1 MNIETAL
8 KNAFLDLK
16 KRNITSAL
24 LDSEILM
31 SKVLNQDRSKIILNL
46 NRQLNN
52 QDYKLFRELIISR
65 SKNKPI
71 AYLIGKKSFWKYE
84 FEINDKVLIPRPDT
98 ELIVEQVLNIY
109 KNKQNINFLEIGVG
123 SGCIILSILKEKKFF
138 LGKGVDLSKDSI
150 KICEKNANKL
160 NVSNRL
166 KLFKSDIDNFN
177 LGKYDL
183 IVSNPPYIK
192 KFDLKN
198 LDKDVLNFEPKLALD
213 GGLDGLSEIRKVI
226 KTSSEL
232 IKLNGKLILE
242 IAHDQKKMVK
252 KMLNDYGFYIN
263 KVAKDLANN
272 NRCIVSTK
280 IKFIKYNGHIQK

>member
-252 KMLNDYGFYIN
+252 KMLNDYGFFIN

-280 IKFIKYNGHIQK
+280 IKF

>member
-1 MNIETAL
+1 MNINTAIQ
-8 KNAFLDLK
+8 NAFLDLK
-16 KRNITSAL
+16 KKNIKSAL
-24 LDSEILM
+24 LDCEILM
-31 SKVLNQDRSKIILNL
+31 SKALNQHRSKVILNL
-46 NRQLNN
+46 DRQLNN
-52 QDYKLFRELIISR
+52 KDYKIFRELVTR
-65 SKNKPI
+65 RLKNKPI

-98 ELIVEQVLNIY
+98 ELIIEQVLDAY
-109 KNKQNINFLEIGVG
+109 KNKHNINFLEIGVG
-123 SGCIILSILKEKKFF
+123 SGCIILSILKEKKSFF
-138 LGKGVDLSKDSI
+138 GKGVDLSKDSI
-150 KICEKNANKL
+150 KLCKKNAKNL

-198 LDKDVLNFEPKLALD
+198 LDKDVFNHEPILALD
-213 GGLDGLSEIRKVI
+213 GGLDGLTEIRKVI
-226 KTSSEL
+226 RLSSEL
-232 IKLNGKLILE
+232 IKLNGKLIIE

-252 KMLNDYGFYIN
+252 KMLNENGFYVN
-263 KVAKDLANN
+263 KVAKDLANK

-280 IKFIKYNGHIQK
+280 IKFIN

>member
-1 MNIETAL
+1 MNINTAL
-8 KNAFLDLK
+8 KNASLDLK
-16 KRNITSAL
+16 KKNIKSAL

-46 NRQLNN
+46 NSQLNN

-123 SGCIILSILKEKKFF
+123 SGCIILSILKEKEFF

-150 KICEKNANKL
+150 KICKKNANKL

-183 IVSNPPYIK
+183 RLYR
-192 KFDLKN
+192 F
-198 LDKDVLNFEPKLALD
+198 
-213 GGLDGLSEIRKVI
+213 
-226 KTSSEL
+226 
-232 IKLNGKLILE
+232 
-242 IAHDQKKMVK
+242 
-252 KMLNDYGFYIN
+252 
-263 KVAKDLANN
+263 
-272 NRCIVSTK
+272 
-280 IKFIKYNGHIQK
+280 

>member
-1 MNIETAL
+1 MNIDTAI
-8 KNAFLDLK
+8 KNGFLDLK
-16 KRNITSAL
+16 KKNIKSAL

-46 NRQLNN
+46 NSQLNN

-252 KMLNDYGFYIN
+252 KMLNDYGFFIN

-280 IKFIKYNGHIQK
+280 IKF

>member
-1 MNIETAL
+1 MNIDTAI

-16 KRNITSAL
+16 KKNIKSAL

-46 NRQLNN
+46 NSQLNN

-71 AYLIGKKSFWKYE
+71 AYLTGKKSFWKYE

-109 KNKQNINFLEIGVG
+109 KNKHNINFLEIGVG

-198 LDKDVLNFEPKLALD
+198 LDNDVSNFEPNLALD

-226 KTSSEL
+226 RTSSEL

-252 KMLNDYGFYIN
+252 KILNDYGFYVN

-272 NRCIVSTK
+272 NRCVVSTK
-280 IKFIKYNGHIQK
+280 IKFIK